1 MQTLTN
7 DFVNLISNRD
17 NISVCEMQSKAWD
30 LINEISKDRTDL
42 KEALVK
48 DMVLNCIPISSCQ
61 HLTQGF
67 RGLSYEKFIRCA
79 RTEENVRTLKLTC
92 YIEKERDEVKGINI
106 IRRNAEP
113 NT

>member
-79 RTEENVRTLKLTC
+79 RTEENAVLKTSG
-92 YIEKERDEVKGINI
+92 KEFMFCAFIVKYSLMD
-106 IRRNAEP
+106 
-113 NT
+113 